1 MVLEAFC
8 AGLISAIYCS
18 YLRGVLLQ
26 FGMHNWWEM
35 ISTYIYILIVIPG
48 AIYQLKLLNYAMAL
62 YN

>member
-8 AGLISAIYCS
+8 AGLMSAVYCS

-26 FGMHNWWEM
+26 FSVASWWEM
-35 ISTYIYILIVIPG
+35 VSTYIYIIIVIPG

-62 YN
+62 YD